1 MKSKDVLYKKIR
13 MIKTLDELCL
23 CIKNSANMYLYGAGN
38 VADLLLEEIQSRDI
52 FEHIQGIYVTHKES
66 KKEMYNLKIVQFDK
80 ANVQA
85 DKIIVAVSPKFRDEI
100 LLYIEGTQTYEVLIL
115 ADDFESKLKES
126 QISRQKKVLFDK
138 ITSYFEKPKTEYYD
152 MMFFSPPFWD
162 VYSPFSAVPSLVG
175 HLRGKGFKIGQV
187 DLGIQSI
194 HTRLIKYWKQ
204 VAQYLKSERFFEERV
219 KTNSKNRYKTLESY
233 IESLW
238 FFEGEE
244 YPFEEVKDKY
254 ESLDMIQRIVVDV
267 FYDVIYGMNPSW
279 IDFDNCENIENII
292 DECDADD
299 FLETLASEAVGISF
313 QNLPNIVGISIT
325 STNQFIP
332 GCILSQ
338 IIKKHLPDT
347 KIIFGGSCVELF
359 FKSSYKNKQDIRK
372 YFDYFCIGEGE
383 TCLEQLIKYLKGENS
398 ISLFEIPNLLFVDEM
413 GGITYTKQIVE
424 DVNKIAIPDFTG
436 LDLNLYLAPKLIL
449 PYQTSRGCHYGY
461 CAFCNHDEKYRH
473 NYRTKNM
480 KQVVKDLLYL
490 SKIYG
495 VKHFQFVDEAI
506 RPDCFKEMV
515 EEMDRHP
522 EFKDIKWF
530 YYSRVS
536 RLYDEKMLKK
546 AKENGCEMVMFGVET
561 LNQRLLN
568 FIKKGISA
576 DTSRYCLEL
585 FHKCGIKT
593 FAWLMCNIPSETL
606 EEVQEDYD
614 EIIKLKD
621 VTDAISVG
629 TFMLQKNTD
638 MYQDMKKYNI
648 LQIDVNDDRRFV
660 SHYNGEIIDKEAMLS
675 FFEKKFIPL
684 QTMWNSSCNRYTLF
698 FKDLL

>member
-23 CIKNSANMYLYGAGN
+23 CIKNSANTYLYGAGN
-38 VADLLLEEIQSRDI
+38 VADLLLEEIQSQDI
-52 FEHIQGIYVTHKES
+52 LEHIQGIYVTHKES
-66 KKEMYNLKIVQFDK
+66 KNEMYNLKIVQFDK

-126 QISRQKKVLFDK
+126 QISRQKKALFDK
-138 ITSYFEKPKTEYYD
+138 ITSYFEKPKTENYD
-152 MMFFSPPFWD
+152 MMFFSPPLWD

-204 VAQYLKSERFFEERV
+204 VAQYLKSEKFFEERV
-219 KTNSKNRYKTLESY
+219 KTNSKNRYNTLESY

-244 YPFEEVKDKY
+244 YPFEEVKEKY

-359 FKSSYKNKQDIRK
+359 FKSSYKNKQDITK
-372 YFDYFCIGEGE
+372 YFDFFCVGEGE
-383 TCLEQLIKYLKGENS
+383 TCLEQLIKYLEGESS

-424 DVNKIAIPDFTG
+424 DVNTIAIPDFTG

-480 KQVVKDLLYL
+480 KQVVNDLLYL
-490 SKIYG
+490 SKIYK

-568 FIKKGISA
+568 LIKKGISA

-614 EIIKLKD
+614 EIVKLKD

-638 MYQDMKKYNI
+638 MYQDMEKYNI
-648 LQIDVNDDRRFV
+648 LQIDVNDDRMFV
-660 SHYNGEIIDKEAMLS
+660 SHNNGEVIDKEAMMR
-675 FFEKKFIPL
+675 FFEEKFIPL
-684 QTMWNSSCNRYTLF
+684 QATWNFSSNRYTLYF
-698 FKDLL
+698 YNL